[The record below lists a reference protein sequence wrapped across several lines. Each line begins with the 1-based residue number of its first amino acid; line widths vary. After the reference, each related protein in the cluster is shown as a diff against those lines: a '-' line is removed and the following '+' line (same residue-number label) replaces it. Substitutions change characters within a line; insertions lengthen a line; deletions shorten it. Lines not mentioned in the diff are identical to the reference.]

1 LTNLKGHDKS
11 VCCLKL
17 LDSNR
22 NHLASGSS
30 DARILIW
37 DCSTSSRLHTLD
49 GHHDGSWV
57 ACLADLP
64 SGFLVSGGGCFD
76 GRIKVW
82 DITKK
87 KSIHSLKDFKK
98 KGDWNQIY
106 TLKALPQ
113 SQDLFVSSS
122 SDDVIKIWNSL
133 LGRCVKI
140 LYGHTNAVTDLEFN
154 LSNQLLSCSKDGSIR
169 IWEIKNVLLS
179 VKCVRVL
186 KGGFE
191 QPEACLRMNKTN
203 GKLLSGSKGAIRI
216 WNMETGQCEH
226 TIQTE
231 HSITNMELCLCY

>member
-1 LTNLKGHDKS
+1 MKGNDKS
-11 VCCLKL
+11 ICCLKL
-17 LDSNR
+17 LESNR

-37 DCSTSSRLHTLD
+37 DCLTSSRLHILD
-49 GHHDGSWV
+49 GHDNGSWV
-57 ACLADLP
+57 ACLTELP
-64 SGFLVSGGGCFD
+64 CGFLASGGGCFD

-82 DITKK
+82 DIANNKQ
-87 KSIHSLKDFKK
+87 IHSLKDFQKERY
-98 KGDWNQIY
+98 WNQIY
-106 TLKALPQ
+106 SLKALPQ
-113 SQDLFVSSS
+113 SQDLFVTGS
-122 SDDVIKIWNSL
+122 SDDVIKIWNAR
-133 LGRCVKI
+133 LGRCVKN

-154 LSNQLLSCSKDGSIR
+154 LSNQLISCSKDGSIR

-186 KGGFE
+186 KGEFE
-191 QPEACLRMNKTN
+191 QPEVCLRMN
-203 GKLLSGSKGAIRI
+203 KLLSGSKGAIRI